1 MTQTEMVL
9 VYMARHGSITQYQA
23 NELGIGRLA
32 ARIADLK
39 RRGHIINSEMINV
52 RKANGTTA
60 KVACYSI
67 GGEDGRE

>member
-39 RRGHIINSEMINV
+39 KRGHIINSEMIAV
-52 RKANGTTA
+52 KKKNGKTA

-67 GGEDGRE
+67 GGER

>member
-39 RRGHIINSEMINV
+39 KRGHIINSEMIVV
-52 RKANGTTA
+52 RKANGTVA

>member
-32 ARIADLK
+32 ARVADLK
-39 RRGHIINSEMINV
+39 KQGHDIKSEMIAV
-52 RKANGTTA
+52 RKANGKTA
-60 KVACYSI
+60 QVACYSI